1 MERGGDWG
9 EEERVTAG
17 EAGRPTRRPRVAEGT
32 RREVLC
38 NQCRG
43 RGPRGAGA
51 CACLRVCV
59 CCVCGGSNPVTQ
71 HQQAMRSSARRHSG
85 GKHRRN
91 KQGCA
96 ASRLPQR
103 GAWGTGFP
111 YRARWLWRHC
121 VGTKYGSI
129 LSSPGAE
136 AGRGALGRWKRVGEA
151 SEPTLRIE
159 SGVSR
164 GGLGLG
170 RWDTGA
176 HSATADV
183 GSMYV
188 CNGHQ
193 RLAEG
198 TNMGS

>member
-1 MERGGDWG
+1 MCVFACV
-9 EEERVTAG
+9 RV
-17 EAGRPTRRPRVAEGT
+17 
-32 RREVLC
+32 
-38 NQCRG
+38 
-43 RGPRGAGA
+43 
-51 CACLRVCV
+51 LRVRWQQP
-59 CCVCGGSNPVTQ
+59 SNAAPTSDAQQRSTTQ
-71 HQQAMRSSARRHSG
+71 W

-121 VGTKYGSI
+121 VGTEYGSI

-188 CNGHQ
+188 M
-193 RLAEG
+193 A
-198 TNMGS
+198 TSD